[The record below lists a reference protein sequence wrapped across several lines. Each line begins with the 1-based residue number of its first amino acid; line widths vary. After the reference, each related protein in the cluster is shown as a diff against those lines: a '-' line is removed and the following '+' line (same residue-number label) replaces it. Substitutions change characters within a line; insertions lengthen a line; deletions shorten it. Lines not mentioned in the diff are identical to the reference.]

1 MPPPAHQPLP
11 LPPGERSGEGAVPPS
26 PVRPKSAAA
35 KAKPSANQTRRA
47 QRLRR
52 DMTDAE
58 RLVWSHLRAGKYGA
72 KFRRQEPILGYTVDF
87 VCHRLRLVIEID
99 GAQHDADRDRDARRT
114 AALDTAGY
122 RVIRFWNGDVF
133 TAFEGVMD
141 AIWHEVQA
149 GLRRC
154 PGGDTPS
161 PDLSPGGRGIDGVR
175 PADIGPGP
183 FQARQPAQPIRLPP
197 GEREGPAMRGGEGVV
212 PPSPAGRGTGP

>member
-1 MPPPAHQPLP
+1 MVPPA
-11 LPPGERSGEGAVPPS
+11 

-35 KAKPSANQTRRA
+35 KAKPTPAQTGRA
-47 QRLRR
+47 KRLRR
-52 DMTDAE
+52 GMTDAE

-99 GAQHDADRDRDARRT
+99 GGQHDSGRDRDALRT
-114 AALDTAGY
+114 AALNTAGY

-133 TAFEGVMD
+133 TALEGVMD

-154 PGGDTPS
+154 AGGETPS
-161 PDLSPGGRGIDGVR
+161 PDLSPGGRGIKAVR
-175 PADIGPGP
+175 LADTAPGP
-183 FQARQPAQPIRLPP
+183 FEARQPPQPFPLPP
-197 GEREGPAMRGGEGVV
+197 GEREGPAKRGGEGVV
-212 PPSPAGRGTGP
+212 PPSPVGRGTGP